1 MLKYSLVHLS
11 HLNLL
16 KNDPCRPTDG
26 TPSTDGKNLLSDWR
40 NNFQETKYTSWLP
53 ETGVIPWRG
62 DETGGRWP
70 YSLYLALAKF
80 LFYSQKT
87 SPLTEYLESLP
98 ESPQAVLGCCRWPG
112 WADATFWQNCVLAA
126 THLALL
132 QSLGVSTGEK
142 KGEKNE
148 RKALKY
154 VWTNNKNLSPP
165 TSKQPLF
172 FRLLLGLHLFGH
184 VV

>member
-11 HLNLL
+11 LL
-16 KNDPCRPTDG
+16 KNDPCHPTDR

-53 ETGVIPWRG
+53 ETGVIPWPG
-62 DETGGRWP
+62 DKAGGRWP
-70 YSLYLALAKF
+70 YSLYLELAKF
-80 LFYSQKT
+80 LFNSQKT

-98 ESPQAVLGCCRWPG
+98 ESQQAALGCCRWPG
-112 WADATFWQNCVLAA
+112 WADAMFWQNCVLAA

-142 KGEKNE
+142 NEKKKKEKHWNMFG
-148 RKALKY
+148 
-154 VWTNNKNLSPP
+154 P
-165 TSKQPLF
+165 TTKI
-172 FRLLLGLHLFGH
+172 
-184 VV
+184 